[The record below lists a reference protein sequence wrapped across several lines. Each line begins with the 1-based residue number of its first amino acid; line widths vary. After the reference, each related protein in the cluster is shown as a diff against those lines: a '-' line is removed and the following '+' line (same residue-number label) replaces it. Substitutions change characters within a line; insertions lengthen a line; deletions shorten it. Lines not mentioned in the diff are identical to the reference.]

1 MLDTHNLPPAPES
14 GGAEP
19 RRWAAS
25 RPRRPLFWLVRLAAL
40 LIAVGGVALLLI
52 AGRQAFAPDKSPVE
66 ILAQVKAEVI
76 PEENSPTGYGP
87 AFNYVGYQNLLVWNS
102 IYSVQPTWAE
112 DFEALDVTL
121 PCCAFAAP
129 SADESKNCGCGHH
142 QALYGL
148 SKKLL
153 NGGYGR
159 EQTQTEIRRWTAY
172 MFPQETLKAE
182 LERRALTDPEIN
194 RALEELKEKGEC

>member
-1 MLDTHNLPPAPES
+1 MLEAQNLPPASES
-14 GGAEP
+14 RDADARHP
-19 RRWAAS
+19 AAS
-25 RPRRPLFWLVRLAAL
+25 RSRKAMFWLVRAAAVL
-40 LIAVGGVALLLI
+40 LAVGGVTFIILAARKTI
-52 AGRQAFAPDKSPVE
+52 APAKSSVE
-66 ILAQVKAEVI
+66 ILAQLKAEVI

-87 AFNYVGYQNLLVWNS
+87 AFNYAGYENLLEWNRL
-102 IYSVQPTWAE
+102 YAVDRAWAAN
-112 DFEALDVTL
+112 FEAQDVTL
-121 PCCAFAAP
+121 PCCGFAVP

-153 NGGYGR
+153 NGGYDR